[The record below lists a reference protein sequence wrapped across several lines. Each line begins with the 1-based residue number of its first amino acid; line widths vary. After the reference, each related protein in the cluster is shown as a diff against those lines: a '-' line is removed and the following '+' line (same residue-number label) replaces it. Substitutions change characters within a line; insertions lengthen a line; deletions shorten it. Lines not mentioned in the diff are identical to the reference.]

1 MQGGKVMN
9 IAGEPRM
16 GLSRVL
22 LSLALGG
29 VVAGLGI
36 VGGRLL
42 GEQSA
47 LAADPITVNSTA
59 DDTLTNLAENTT
71 CDLREAIA
79 AANTDAQVGQCN
91 VGGGDAAT
99 INITSTG
106 TVLLT
111 ANLPAVTD
119 TLIINGPGA
128 DSLTI
133 DGASSYRHFEIASG
147 TRAEISGLTLARG
160 YGYYGGAVY
169 SAGGLTI
176 TNSRIH
182 SNHASWEGGGI
193 YASFASCSPPTTTL
207 RIINST
213 VYSNTAVYKGGGIYV
228 DADVCYHPVP
238 ATLMLTDS
246 TVNDNSA
253 TRGGGIY
260 LYYTSARLF
269 NSTVS
274 GNHASEHGGG
284 IGTLA
289 DWDQPVD
296 LVNCTIYTN
305 TASNKGGGMQLE
317 DTFTV
322 STKNTIVAGN
332 DAGGVGPDIWGT
344 IQSYD
349 YNLIQNT
356 SGATIQG
363 TTPHNITGINPIL
376 GLLADNGGRT
386 WTHAL
391 LAGSPAINAGSCTDI
406 AGDPITVDQRGVPRI
421 SPCDIGAY
429 EYVLWVYL
437 PIVIR
442 EATSTPEPQIH
453 VYGRVSMEDGTGMA
467 DVGIYVGVVCIP
479 GLAGSLVA
487 TTDQEGYYEGETD
500 CPFGHDE
507 TMRVFAVLEGY
518 TFVPELDC
526 WRTYGYCPG
535 KQTDFVAFPFPT
547 PAAEY

>member
-1 MQGGKVMN
+1 MN

-111 ANLPAVTD
+111 ANLPAITD

-133 DGASSYRHFEIASG
+133 DGAGSYRHFEIASG

-169 SAGGLTI
+169 SSGGLTI
-176 TNSRIH
+176 ANSRIH
-182 SNHASWEGGGI
+182 SNRAGWGGGGI

-213 VYSNTAVYKGGGIYV
+213 VYSNTAGQKGGGIYV
-228 DADVCYHPVP
+228 NADRCGGSVP
-238 ATLMLTDS
+238 TTLMLTGS

-253 TRGGGIY
+253 TSGGGIY
-260 LYYTSARLF
+260 LYYTSARLL

-274 GNHASEHGGG
+274 GNHASGHGGG
-284 IGTLA
+284 IGTLS
-289 DWDQPVD
+289 DPNQRVD

-305 TASNKGGGMQLE
+305 TASNNGGGMQLE
-317 DTFTV
+317 DAFTV
-322 STKNTIVAGN
+322 NTKNTIVAGN
-332 DAGGVGPDIWGT
+332 GAGGVGPDIWGT

-349 YNLIQNT
+349 YNLIQDT

-363 TTPHNITGINPIL
+363 TTTHNITGINPIL

-406 AGDPITVDQRGVPRI
+406 AGDPITVDQRGVART

-429 EYVLWVYL
+429 EYRAQVYL
-437 PIVIR
+437 PLVIR
-442 EATSTPEPQIH
+442 NS
-453 VYGRVSMEDGTGMA
+453 
-467 DVGIYVGVVCIP
+467 
-479 GLAGSLVA
+479 
-487 TTDQEGYYEGETD
+487 
-500 CPFGHDE
+500 
-507 TMRVFAVLEGY
+507 
-518 TFVPELDC
+518 
-526 WRTYGYCPG
+526 W
-535 KQTDFVAFPFPT
+535 
-547 PAAEY
+547 